1 MNRELSALKRML
13 HLGERRTPPK
23 VDRVPYISMLKDNN
37 VRVGFLEH
45 GEYLALMEKL
55 HEYLKPVVAFGY
67 IYGWRR
73 SEVIGL
79 TWDRAVKT
87 NLGESS

>member
-1 MNRELSALKRML
+1 ML

-23 VDRVPYISMLKDNN
+23 VDRVPYISMLKENN